1 MFSYSSVGLSKDGK
15 SKGKNH
21 MRKVVTLALTALL
34 CVIVVGDVHA
44 GHRHEMN
51 VSMRGNHVFEFDD
64 NTWFDLD
71 DGSVVITHKERG
83 EPRST
88 VEITDSYELYIDDER
103 ISLDSEQQALV
114 REFYGQSVEIVDYA
128 KVLGLEGAKIG
139 IDGAKLGARAVGCL
153 FKLLSSDYD
162 TDDYENEMEHEA
174 KKIEF
179 KAKILEDKAEA
190 IEDMS
195 DELDDLARDM
205 RREIPELRELR
216 WF

>member
-1 MFSYSSVGLSKDGK
+1 
-15 SKGKNH
+15 

-34 CVIVVGDVHA
+34 CAIVVGDVHA

-51 VSMRGNHVFEFDD
+51 LSMRGNHVFEFDD

-114 REFYGQSVEIVDYA
+114 REFYDQSVEIVDFA
-128 KVLGLEGAKIG
+128 KTLGIEGAKIG
-139 IDGAKLGARAVGCL
+139 VDGAKLGAKAVGCL
-153 FKLLSSDYD
+153 FKLLSPDYD

-174 KKIEF
+174 KQIES
-179 KAKILEDKAEA
+179 KAKILEEKANE

-205 RREIPELRELR
+205 RSEIPELRELR

>member
-1 MFSYSSVGLSKDGK
+1 
-15 SKGKNH
+15 
-21 MRKVVTLALTALL
+21 MRKVVTLALSALL

-88 VEITDSYELYIDDER
+88 VEITGSYELYIDDER
-103 ISLDSEQQALV
+103 INLNSEQQDLV
-114 REFYGQSVEIVDYA
+114 REFYGQSVEIVDFA

-139 IDGAKLGARAVGCL
+139 VDGAKLGAKAVGSL
-153 FKLLSSDYD
+153 FKLLLPDYD
-162 TDDYENEMEHEA
+162 TDDYEYEIEHEA
-174 KKIEF
+174 KQIEH
-179 KAKILEDKAEA
+179 KAKILEEKANE

-205 RREIPELRELR
+205 RSEIPELRQLR